1 MRSIMA
7 NCRYVSPMQ
16 PGVVEVWRADLAAAD
31 DAVLASLSAE
41 ERARAARFVRQTDG
55 RRWARARGILR
66 AILGAELGIAPA
78 QVELRIAD
86 SRKPEL
92 AAASPLRFNLSHSGE
107 VALYALA
114 LDREV
119 GVDVETRERPL
130 DVVAI
135 ARRTLG
141 PVEAERLAAVHPDA
155 RHREFLQAWA
165 RHEAELKC
173 GVPDPWVADL
183 DIGPAAAVAVERGPC
198 EVRVRSFQS
207 FTPSRLRTNRAP

>member
-1 MRSIMA
+1 MDA
-7 NCRYVSPMQ
+7 
-16 PGVVEVWRADLAAAD
+16 GVVEVWRADLAAAD
-31 DAVLASLSAE
+31 DAVLASLSPE
-41 ERARAARFVRQTDG
+41 EQARAARFVRETDG

-66 AILGAELGIAPA
+66 AILGAELGVAPA
-78 QVELRIAD
+78 RVELRIAE

-92 AAASPLRFNLSHSGE
+92 ASPSRLRFNLSHSGE

-130 DVVAI
+130 DAVAL

-141 PVEAERLAAVHPDA
+141 PADAARLAALQPDV

-173 GVPDPWVADL
+173 GVPAPWVADL
-183 DIGPAAAVAVERGPC
+183 DIGLAAAIAVERGPC

-207 FTPSRLRTNRAP
+207 LTPSRLRTNRAP

>member
-1 MRSIMA
+1 
-7 NCRYVSPMQ
+7 MQ
-16 PGVVEVWRADLAAAD
+16 AGVVEVWRADLAAAG
-31 DAVLASLSAE
+31 DAVASSLTAD
-41 ERARAARFVRQTDG
+41 ERARAARFVRDSDG
-55 RRWARARGILR
+55 RRWARARGTLR

-78 QVELRIAD
+78 DVELRIAEGG
-86 SRKPEL
+86 KPEL
-92 AAASPLRFNLSHSGE
+92 ATRSRLRFNLSHSGE

-130 DVVAI
+130 DVVAV

-141 PVEAERLAAVHPDA
+141 PEEADRLAALEPDV
-155 RHREFLQAWA
+155 RHRDFLQAWA

-183 DIGPAAAVAVERGPC
+183 DIGIAAAIAVEGGPC
-198 EVRVRSFQS
+198 EVRVRAF
-207 FTPSRLRTNRAP
+207 